1 MSEDKMKT
9 HFDGNAVH
17 ELTDS
22 ELVDR
27 EELNKRE
34 LMRLE
39 KLEPGRRESTSE
51 LVPGSVRLMHAWERW
66 KASNVAARLR
76 GLLATRSDLR

>member
-1 MSEDKMKT
+1 MKK
-9 HFDGNAVH
+9 HFDGNADQ
-17 ELTDS
+17 ELSDT
-22 ELVDR
+22 ELLDR

-51 LVPGSVRLMHAWERW
+51 LVPGSIGLMHAWERW
-66 KASNVAARLR
+66 KASNAAARLR
-76 GLLATRSDLR
+76 GLLSRKTDLR

>member
-1 MSEDKMKT
+1 MDEKKMKT

-27 EELNKRE
+27 EEMNKRE

-76 GLLATRSDLR
+76 GLLASKSDLR

>member
-1 MSEDKMKT
+1 MKQ
-9 HFDGNAVH
+9 HFDGNADK

-34 LMRLE
+34 LMRME
-39 KLEPGRRESTSE
+39 RLEPGRRESTSE
-51 LVPGSVRLMHAWERW
+51 LIPGSDGLMRAWERW
-66 KASNVAARLR
+66 KASNVAVRLR
-76 GLLATRSDLR
+76 GLLSRRSDLR

>member
-1 MSEDKMKT
+1 MNDENVKK

-51 LVPGSVRLMHAWERW
+51 LVLGSARLMHAWERW

>member
-1 MSEDKMKT
+1 MKK
-9 HFDGNAVH
+9 HFDGNADH
-17 ELTDS
+17 ELTDA

-39 KLEPGRRESTSE
+39 QLEPGRRESTSE
-51 LVPGSVRLMHAWERW
+51 LVPASARLMHAWERW
-66 KASNVAARLR
+66 KSSNVAARLR
-76 GLLATRSDLR
+76 GLLSRQNDMR